1 MAYRRGDVVLVPFP
15 FTNLTTTS
23 VRPAIVVN
31 GEGFEDE
38 TGDVILAMV
47 TSRIREG
54 RTDLAL
60 SDWRDAGLVRAS
72 WVRARLA
79 TIDRNLILFSP
90 GKLSEND
97 VKAMDLRLR
106 LALELP

>member
-15 FTNLTTTS
+15 FTNLPTSS

-47 TSRIREG
+47 TSRVRDG

-60 SDWRDAGLVRAS
+60 SDWAEAGLLRAS

-79 TIDRNLILFSP
+79 TIDRKLILFSP
-90 GKLSEND
+90 GTLSPKD
-97 VKAMDLRLR
+97 VQAVNLSLR